1 MFFNEGDITNMFKT
15 CCILHNMLLDWDG
28 LAGTGQQDEDWIADD
43 KLDLTTMLEEVR
55 KRREDL
61 KKARNP
67 NYRGA
72 PAHPVDSV
80 RISCTITCILPV
92 NGTKSV
98 FIYSITGW
106 LQTMLGTHYHVLLMM
121 TLAGLEALPMMSQCR
136 WRRDMKP

>member
-1 MFFNEGDITNMFKT
+1 MSSVRKDVEDTFGALKRRFRILRVPSMFFNEGDITNMFKT

-80 RISCTITCILPV
+80 RISCTITCTLPV
-92 NGTKSV
+92 NGTNEIGV
-98 FIYSITGW
+98 YI
-106 LQTMLGTHYHVLLMM
+106 
-121 TLAGLEALPMMSQCR
+121 
-136 WRRDMKP
+136 